1 MHRFCR
7 SILSALLLASI
18 ASQSS
23 GAPVVVTSEQIPQ
36 GMQVVEVPDETVEQ
50 LQQQPEPLQPEPL
63 WQESIG
69 SERPCENCGPTQF
82 PSEGYW
88 SWQLLPDGLIYKSY
102 LAGVKESRISGVWAH
117 DARLGW
123 FLDVTLGGRV
133 GILRYGS
140 HDNLHP
146 QGWQV
151 DIEGAAFPRINLTE
165 NWDLDSADFRFGVP
179 ITYGI
184 GRYQMKIAGYHL
196 SSHVGDEYLVRNP
209 NYQRINFSRDVLVWG
224 HSYYPTDNLRVYG
237 EVGYAVREDGGS
249 KPWEFQFGGEFSPG
263 YPTGIQG
270 APFAAVNAHLR
281 EEVDFGGEFVAQ
293 AGWSWRGR
301 RTRHLFRTGVQYLTG
316 KSNQYQFFRRNED
329 QIGFGLWYD
338 Y

>member
-1 MHRFCR
+1 MALPLC
-7 SILSALLLASI
+7 ILAASA
-18 ASQSS
+18 S
-23 GAPVVVTSEQIPQ
+23 GAPVVVTSEQIPA
-36 GMQVVEVPDETVEQ
+36 GMQVVDVPDEQVEQ
-50 LQQQPEPLQPEPL
+50 YELIQPQPMQAMDSSPL
-63 WQESIG
+63 WKESM
-69 SERPCENCGPTQF
+69 SDRDCPTCGPVDF

-102 LAGVKESRISGVWAH
+102 LAGLKEPRISGTWSH
-117 DARLGW
+117 DKNMGW
-123 FLDVTLGGRV
+123 FLDVALGGRV
-133 GILRYGS
+133 GILRYGT

-146 QGWQV
+146 QGWQI
-151 DIEGAAFPRINLTE
+151 DIEGAAFPRINLSE
-165 NWDLDSADFRFGVP
+165 NWDLDSSDFRFGVP

-196 SSHVGDEYLVRNP
+196 SSHVGDEYLVRHP

-224 HSYYPTDNLRVYG
+224 HSFYPCDDLRLYG

-249 KPWEFQFGGEFSPG
+249 EPWEFQFGADYSPG

-270 APFAAVNAHLR
+270 APFAAINAHLR
-281 EEVDFGGEFVAQ
+281 EEVDFGGEFVVQ

-301 RTRHLFRTGVQYLTG
+301 RTRHLFRTGVQYFTG
-316 KSNQYQFFRRNED
+316 KSSQYQFFTRNE
-329 QIGFGLWYD
+329 QTVGVGLWYD